1 LPRSLDLS
9 DFRGVRVVLEPSDFA
24 LGDDIP
30 EPPPSD
36 LIDKGTWLSLM
47 TLPDD
52 VAIRTSS
59 YHGTAVK
66 KMHDTWGALVQAVA
80 TDNQDALDAAL
91 LDAADDFQG
100 AVFNAFCGFY
110 RLSFTSLRSVVK
122 LITIGTDAL
131 ISGNVSNFEQ
141 WRAGQLTI
149 TFDAACSGINRS
161 SRLQAL
167 RGHLRAKLSD
177 SLFDP
182 KEPTRNGGWARRLY
196 SALSN
201 YSHSRLG
208 HTDADARQSNGPIYV
223 PKTFVQTIRM
233 HIEVAAFAFI
243 MVKLARP
250 AFALPEGG
258 EEVFLPGHPAVPEI
272 AREAWT
278 YLQ

>member
-1 LPRSLDLS
+1 MPRSLDLS

-66 KMHDTWGALVQAVA
+66 KMHDTWGALVEAVA

-110 RLSFTSLRSVVK
+110 RLSFTSLRSVVE
-122 LITIGTDAL
+122 LISIGTDAL

-161 SRLQAL
+161 SRLKAL
-167 RGHLRAKLSD
+167 RGHLRANSRTASSTQRNRLEMVAGRDGYILRSVTTPILVLDIRTQTHGKAMVRSMFRRPLS
-177 SLFDP
+177 
-182 KEPTRNGGWARRLY
+182 KRLECI
-196 SALSN
+196 S
-201 YSHSRLG
+201 
-208 HTDADARQSNGPIYV
+208 
-223 PKTFVQTIRM
+223 K
-233 HIEVAAFAFI
+233 
-243 MVKLARP
+243 
-250 AFALPEGG
+250 
-258 EEVFLPGHPAVPEI
+258 
-272 AREAWT
+272 
-278 YLQ
+278 